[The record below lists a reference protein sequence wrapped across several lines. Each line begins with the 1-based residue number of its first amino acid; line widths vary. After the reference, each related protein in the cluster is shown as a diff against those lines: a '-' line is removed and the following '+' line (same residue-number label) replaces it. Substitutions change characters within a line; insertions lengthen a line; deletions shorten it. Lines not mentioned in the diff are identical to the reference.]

1 MSWPF
6 LDGPTTGYNSSM
18 DKAKGNVLVFTV
30 AVGGAAGDGIKEGGL
45 HLAEL
50 GQRLGCFVYLSTEYP
65 SLIRGGHNF
74 ARVTY
79 SEDIVHADHSSLDAV
94 IAINAESA
102 LLHKHEL
109 KSDAVVFVDQPYAEQ
124 LKELPQRVV
133 SLPMSSAVK
142 EAGAP
147 HAAGPSV
154 GVGAYC
160 YLSGLSRDEAEAM
173 FRAIFEDILGGAQMN
188 IALALRGYDTAKESG
203 LAPRV
208 ALRVEGAC
216 AHTGILLEGNK
227 AVGMGF
233 LSAGLE
239 YYFGYPMTPSSSL
252 LHFLAKEAAK
262 QEKGGLKVIHPEDEI
277 TVINMAL
284 GVAYAGKRVAIGTAT
299 GGFALMQEAFSFAGI
314 SEVPLAIM
322 VSQRQGPATGA
333 ATRTAQGD
341 LRFVISSGHG
351 EFPRIVIAPGD
362 PEEAHTAGRIALMLA
377 WKFQTPAIVL
387 LDKQLSENFQT
398 SVIGENT
405 VTPASY
411 KTYSG
416 GEYSRFRFT
425 DDGVSPLAFP
435 GTAGAKVKAT
445 SYEHDEFGIAAD
457 DPEVVRKMQEKR
469 WKKMEG
475 IRADARKEE
484 TVKVYGDAGAETAVV
499 FWGSTKGPVLEAAKI
514 FGAPLRLVQV
524 LWMEP
529 FPEEEVTKALSGAK
543 RIIDVEANHNAQF
556 AGLLRE
562 KTGIVCDEKILKYD
576 ARPFDPATLAEDIR
590 SKLSPS

>member
-1 MSWPF
+1 
-6 LDGPTTGYNSSM
+6 
-18 DKAKGNVLVFTV
+18 
-30 AVGGAAGDGIKEGGL
+30 
-45 HLAEL
+45 
-50 GQRLGCFVYLSTEYP
+50 
-65 SLIRGGHNF
+65 
-74 ARVTY
+74 
-79 SEDIVHADHSSLDAV
+79 
-94 IAINAESA
+94 
-102 LLHKHEL
+102 
-109 KSDAVVFVDQPYAEQ
+109 
-124 LKELPQRVV
+124 
-133 SLPMSSAVK
+133 
-142 EAGAP
+142 
-147 HAAGPSV
+147 
-154 GVGAYC
+154 
-160 YLSGLSRDEAEAM
+160 
-173 FRAIFEDILGGAQMN
+173 
-188 IALALRGYDTAKESG
+188 
-203 LAPRV
+203 
-208 ALRVEGAC
+208 
-216 AHTGILLEGNK
+216 
-227 AVGMGF
+227 
-233 LSAGLE
+233 
-239 YYFGYPMTPSSSL
+239 
-252 LHFLAKEAAK
+252 
-262 QEKGGLKVIHPEDEI
+262 
-277 TVINMAL
+277 
-284 GVAYAGKRVAIGTAT
+284 
-299 GGFALMQEAFSFAGI
+299 
-314 SEVPLAIM
+314 
-322 VSQRQGPATGA
+322 
-333 ATRTAQGD
+333 
-341 LRFVISSGHG
+341 
-351 EFPRIVIAPGD
+351 
-362 PEEAHTAGRIALMLA
+362 MLA